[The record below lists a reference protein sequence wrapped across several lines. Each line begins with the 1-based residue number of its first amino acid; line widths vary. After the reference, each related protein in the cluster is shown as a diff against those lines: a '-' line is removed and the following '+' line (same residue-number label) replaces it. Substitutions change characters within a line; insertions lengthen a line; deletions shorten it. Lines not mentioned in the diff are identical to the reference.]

1 MEGGVQAPSL
11 AGRPSRVAVILTEG
25 QASYKV
31 PDNCWSYS
39 LGDRHFREFLSGI
52 LCGAAQ
58 NPHRFSQLRS
68 HLLLRAGMAENTAAE
83 HPLFTGASCVLVF
96 LSCLGSTLCA
106 DVHSLSCNLI
116 IRAPTKAEPLWYEG
130 QCSMDG
136 NVFLS
141 SNNVNKTMP
150 LGNQEKMANATEVW
164 KCVTQWIDLLG
175 QDLRDKVSEIKV
187 HTPKTSGHPTL
198 WVTMLSNHSHGQII
212 SASWELNI
220 SENYSFILD
229 LKTMKW
235 KLINPVPED
244 IMKEWKDDKTLMK
257 HLNLF
262 IVECSPKFNE
272 FLNQHE
278 ERTRS
283 TTRAP
288 DITQPPPTS
297 QVPYKE
303 VLIPVGLIISI
314 IFIIF
319 ICICVKRM
327 CCPQGG
333 RELQLLKDYCINC
346 HKPQRNEGLEETKG
360 EVPNQRTKMLSQE
373 EDPKT
378 LGGPRRASESVE
390 LELQM
395 FSSTGS

>member
-1 MEGGVQAPSL
+1 MCPMALCSQFGTHLHVSL
-11 AGRPSRVAVILTEG
+11 T
-25 QASYKV
+25 
-31 PDNCWSYS
+31 
-39 LGDRHFREFLSGI
+39 
-52 LCGAAQ
+52 
-58 NPHRFSQLRS
+58 
-68 HLLLRAGMAENTAAE
+68 
-83 HPLFTGASCVLVF
+83 
-96 LSCLGSTLCA
+96 
-106 DVHSLSCNLI
+106 DVHSFSCNLI

-130 QCSMDG
+130 QCSVDG
-136 NVFLS
+136 IDFLS

-164 KCVTQWIDLLG
+164 TCEIQWLDLLG

-187 HTPKTSGHPTL
+187 HTTKTSGHPTL
-198 WVTMLSNHSHGQII
+198 RVTMLSKHRHGQII
-212 SASWELNI
+212 SASWEFNI

-229 LKTMKW
+229 LKNMKW
-235 KLINPVPED
+235 IPED
-244 IMKEWKDDKTLMK
+244 IMKEWKDDATLMK

-288 DITQPPPTS
+288 DITQPPPTR
-297 QVPYKE
+297 QFPYKE
-303 VLIPVGLIISI
+303 VLIPVVLI

-333 RELQLLKDYCINC
+333 RELQLLKDYCINF
-346 HKPQRNEGLEETKG
+346 HKPQRNEGLEETRG
-360 EVPNQRTKMLSQE
+360 EVPNQRTKILSQE

-378 LGGPRRASESVE
+378 LGGPRRASDPVE
-390 LELQM
+390 LELHM
-395 FSSTGS
+395 VLSTGS

>member
-1 MEGGVQAPSL
+1 MAKRGTTKCNLSL
-11 AGRPSRVAVILTEG
+11 
-25 QASYKV
+25 
-31 PDNCWSYS
+31 S
-39 LGDRHFREFLSGI
+39 LG
-52 LCGAAQ
+52 
-58 NPHRFSQLRS
+58 
-68 HLLLRAGMAENTAAE
+68 LLLLLNFLGTAMLE
-83 HPLFTGASCVLVF
+83 
-96 LSCLGSTLCA
+96 

-116 IRAPTKAEPLWYEG
+116 IRSPTKAEPLWYEG

-136 NVFLS
+136 IDFLS
-141 SNNVNKTMP
+141 FNNVNKTMP

-164 KCVTQWIDLLG
+164 TCVTQWIDLLG
-175 QDLRDKVSEIKV
+175 QDLRDKVSEIKGD
-187 HTPKTSGHPTL
+187 TTKTSGHPTL
-198 WVTMLSNHSHGQII
+198 WVTMLSNHSHRHII
-212 SASWELNI
+212 GASCVFNI

-244 IMKEWKDDKTLMK
+244 IMKEWKDDATLMK
-257 HLNLF
+257 HLNLS
-262 IVECSPKFNE
+262 IAECSQKFNE

-283 TTRAP
+283 RTRAP
-288 DITQPPPTS
+288 DIAQPPPTR
-297 QVPYKE
+297 QFPYKE
-303 VLIPVGLIISI
+303 VLIPVVLI

-327 CCPQGG
+327 CCTQGG
-333 RELQLLKDYCINC
+333 RELQLLKDYYINL

-360 EVPNQRTKMLSQE
+360 EVPNQSTKMLSQE

>member
-1 MEGGVQAPSL
+1 TMAMRATTKCNLSL
-11 AGRPSRVAVILTEG
+11 
-25 QASYKV
+25 
-31 PDNCWSYS
+31 N
-39 LGDRHFREFLSGI
+39 LGLLVLLNFLG
-52 LCGAAQ
+52 
-58 NPHRFSQLRS
+58 
-68 HLLLRAGMAENTAAE
+68 TAM
-83 HPLFTGASCVLVF
+83 LD
-96 LSCLGSTLCA
+96 
-106 DVHSLSCNLI
+106 DVHSVSCNLI
-116 IRAPTKAEPLWYEG
+116 IRSPTKAELLWYEG

-136 NVFLS
+136 IDFLS
-141 SNNVNKTMP
+141 FNNVNKTMP

-164 KCVTQWIDLLG
+164 TCLTQWIELLG
-175 QDLRDKVSEIKV
+175 QDLRDKVSEIKGD
-187 HTPKTSGHPTL
+187 TTKTSGHPTL
-198 WVTMLSNHSHGQII
+198 RVTMLSNHSHGQII
-212 SASWELNI
+212 GASWELNI

-244 IMKEWKDDKTLMK
+244 IMKEWKDDATLMK
-257 HLNLF
+257 HLNLS
-262 IVECSPKFNE
+262 IVECSQKFNE

-333 RELQLLKDYCINC
+333 RELQLLKDYCINW
-346 HKPQRNEGLEETKG
+346 HKPQRNEGLDETGG

-378 LGGPRRASESVE
+378 LGGPRRASDPVE

-395 FSSTGS
+395 ISSTGS

>member
-1 MEGGVQAPSL
+1 MRATTKCSL
-11 AGRPSRVAVILTEG
+11 SL
-25 QASYKV
+25 
-31 PDNCWSYS
+31 S
-39 LGDRHFREFLSGI
+39 LG
-52 LCGAAQ
+52 
-58 NPHRFSQLRS
+58 
-68 HLLLRAGMAENTAAE
+68 LLLLNFLGTAM
-83 HPLFTGASCVLVF
+83 LD
-96 LSCLGSTLCA
+96 
-106 DVHSLSCNLI
+106 DVHSVSCNLI
-116 IRAPTKAEPLWYEG
+116 IRSPTKAEPLWYEE

-136 NVFLS
+136 IDFLS
-141 SNNVNKTMP
+141 FNNVNKTMP

-164 KCVTQWIDLLG
+164 TCLTQWIDRCK
-175 QDLRDKVSEIKV
+175 QDLRDKVSEIKGD
-187 HTPKTSGHPTL
+187 TTKTSGHPTL
-198 WVTMLSNHSHGQII
+198 RVTMLSNHSHGHII
-212 SASWELNI
+212 GASCVFNI

-257 HLNLF
+257 HLNLS
-262 IVECSPKFNE
+262 IVECSQKFNE
-272 FLNQHE
+272 FLNPYE

-346 HKPQRNEGLEETKG
+346 HKPQRNEGLDETGG

-378 LGGPRRASESVE
+378 LGGPRRASDPVE

-395 FSSTGS
+395 VLSTGS